1 MAIRETG
8 GDPMSNQYVLF
19 DEPGP
24 RARKTITLLN
34 IVVALIVV
42 AALVWVYLALDAQ
55 GQMESHLWWNAINA
69 NAWVNY
75 LLPGIQFTLQAAAIA
90 VIASII
96 FGLGFGFLRL
106 APFNLVR
113 GVAMVIVEFFRAV
126 PVLVLMVFLHFFFSQ
141 FLTSIID
148 PRDSAYY
155 AVIVALTLYNGAV
168 IAELVRSGVRSLPAG
183 QREAALAVGMTPTG
197 SLRSVEIPQALVAML
212 PSLVSQFVII
222 LKDSALGYIIG
233 FAELL
238 RYSRQLG
245 AGYGNIMQS
254 LVVAAV
260 IFIVINYALVWIAQ
274 RLSRRLSSRTSGDVG
289 VGIAG
294 MAKIADEGSTETE
307 PTDTRA
313 QAIVAQDRRD

>member
-1 MAIRETG
+1 
-8 GDPMSNQYVLF
+8 MSTTYVLF

-24 RARKTITLLN
+24 RARKIITILN
-34 IVVALIVV
+34 IVVALIAV
-42 AALVWVYLALDAQ
+42 AVLVWIYLALAAQ
-55 GQMESHLWWNAINA
+55 GQMRPHLWWNAINA

-90 VIASII
+90 VVAAVI
-96 FGLGFGFLRL
+96 FGLFFGFLRL
-106 APFNLVR
+106 APFRFVR
-113 GVAMVIVEFFRAV
+113 GLAMVVVEFFRAV
-126 PVLVLMVFLHFFFSQ
+126 PVLVLMVFFYFFFSQ
-141 FLTSIID
+141 FLSAIID
-148 PRDSAYY
+148 PRDAAYY

-183 QREAALAVGMTPTG
+183 QREAALAVGMTTTG
-197 SLRSVEIPQALVAML
+197 SLRTVEVPQALVAML

-238 RYSRQLG
+238 RYSRHLG
-245 AGYGNIMQS
+245 AGYGNILQT

-289 VGIAG
+289 VGIPG
-294 MAKIADEGSTETE
+294 MVQITEEAAAESE
-307 PTDTRA
+307 PTDTRS
-313 QAIVAQDRRD
+313 QAIIAQDRPRD

>member
-1 MAIRETG
+1 
-8 GDPMSNQYVLF
+8 MSTTYVLF

-24 RARKTITLLN
+24 RARKIITILN
-34 IVVALIVV
+34 IVVALIAV
-42 AALVWVYLALDAQ
+42 AVLVWVYLALAAQ
-55 GQMESHLWWNAINA
+55 GQMRPHLWWNAINA
-69 NAWVNY
+69 NAWGNY

-90 VIASII
+90 VVSSVI
-96 FGLGFGFLRL
+96 FGLLFGFLRL
-106 APFNLVR
+106 APFKLVR
-113 GVAMVIVEFFRAV
+113 GLAMVVVEFFRAV
-126 PVLVLMVFLHFFFSQ
+126 PVLVLMVFFYFFFSQ
-141 FLTSIID
+141 YLSGIID

-183 QREAALAVGMTPTG
+183 QREAALAVGMTTTG
-197 SLRSVEIPQALVAML
+197 SLRTVEVPQALVAML

-238 RYSRQLG
+238 RYSRHLG
-245 AGYGNIMQS
+245 AGYGNILQA

-260 IFIVINYALVWIAQ
+260 IFIVINYALVWLAQ

-289 VGIAG
+289 VGIPG
-294 MAKIADEGSTETE
+294 MVQIAEDAPAESEPTET
-307 PTDTRA
+307 RS
-313 QAIVAQDRRD
+313 QAIIAQDRPRD